1 MAQRAPRLP
10 GFRFETQAPPLPETL
25 PRMDIAVFVG
35 FAASGPLN
43 IPVAVESAAQF
54 EAIFGRNAPLA
65 WDVEKGEQVYAYL
78 APAVRAFFR
87 NNGRRCWIIRV
98 AHRRPQGS
106 SDPNSARSNYFPIPN
121 LARVEF
127 NDDGSLKRV
136 MPAFAR
142 ARSEGSWSDS
152 IRVGSVMLSRPAQV
166 ASPLSQNG
174 KKCGLRVIRDAGD
187 PVTPGELLQLDF
199 KAEGLMAFLAV
210 DEAKSVQSSPPHP
223 PQLLEVSG
231 SKIVWF
237 KPVASSDLPPSQT
250 AISAQVFT
258 REKPVSPPAEPLS
271 SNWFEPTYDAIC
283 EDIAPDGTIDV
294 RLIGCG
300 SENAPSPGSI
310 INLEVAT
317 NPVQHWWMTVDTVSA
332 GFDAD
337 VNAAIQGRGFSLL
350 SAPGVLPATPP
361 RCQRL
366 GFELV
371 VSQTDEYTVNL
382 SDLGFEAAHER
393 YWARLPTDEEVYAE
407 PAPSLDTPATVLW
420 RQVGDLFRFPLAGI
434 RQRNEMYFPLAMSA
448 LAENL
453 LGPVSLLQTVLE
465 RDGLASFAAGLF
477 IDRDLVDS
485 RTADL
490 AGTAEYLAYTS
501 PTPRLLTGMH
511 AAFFLEEATIIAIP
525 DAVHA
530 GWTRHDPVKL
540 EDPPTSTP
548 PYHANWWHFLDCH
561 SSTQKQGPI
570 LENCDKQSAK
580 ALPAKVSDKPE
591 WNNFLSCNIRIVE
604 APELASSTKVSD
616 DGVFTLSWVSSPLTD
631 QSFILEESVTPNFNE
646 VEAIY
651 AGPLTVFTL
660 YGRRTGDYFYRV
672 RAIAG
677 ENTSN
682 WSNSVAVQ
690 VGAVSS
696 WAVNPQS
703 DYSADVLRAVQRS
716 LLRMCAA
723 RGDVLGV
730 LSLPKH
736 YREDKA
742 MEHVSLLKST
752 ANSPNEVVAPLN
764 LGENK
769 AFTYGA
775 VFHPWPIERE
785 QDQDADL
792 VRMPPCGA
800 VCGMIADR
808 ALSRGAWLAPA
819 NQPLRGVIE
828 LDPEID
834 PARRLDLQEARVNV
848 VRQEPR
854 GFLVLDADTLSDD
867 PDLRPINV
875 RRLLILLRR
884 QALKLGA
891 TYVFEP
897 NSSAFRRMVERGFND
912 MLDYMFERGA
922 FAGNNPATSYQVVT
936 DESLNTPESVDQGR
950 FIVELRVA
958 PSLPMSF
965 LTIRLVQTSE
975 RSLATEVR

>member
-35 FAASGPLN
+35 FAASGPLD

-98 AHRRPQGS
+98 AHRRQQGS
-106 SDPNSARSNYFPIPN
+106 SDQNSARSNYFPIPN

-127 NDDGSLKRV
+127 NDDGSVKRV

-152 IRVGSVMLSRPAQV
+152 IRAGSALLARPAQV
-166 ASPLSQNG
+166 ASPLSRKG
-174 KKCGLRVIRDAGD
+174 KKYALRVIRDAGD

-199 KAEGLMAFLAV
+199 KAERLLAFLAV
-210 DEAKSVQSSPPHP
+210 DEAQPVQSSPPHSS
-223 PQLLEVSG
+223 QLLEVSG
-231 SKIVWF
+231 GKIVWF
-237 KPVASSDLPPSQT
+237 KPVASSDLPASQT

-258 REKPVSPPAEPLS
+258 RERASSPTAEPLS
-271 SNWFEPTYDAIC
+271 SDWFEPTYDTSCEAITS
-283 EDIAPDGTIDV
+283 GTIDV
-294 RLIGCG
+294 RLIGCS

-310 INLEVAT
+310 INIEVASF
-317 NPVQHWWMTVDTVSA
+317 PVQHWWMTVDTVSA
-332 GFDAD
+332 GFDTDIGAT
-337 VNAAIQGRGFSLL
+337 IRGPGFSLL
-350 SAPGVLPATPP
+350 PAPGVLPGTPP

-382 SDLGFEAAHER
+382 SDLGFDAAHER

-453 LGPVSLLQTVLE
+453 LSPVRLPQTELE

-477 IDRDLVDS
+477 IDRDLFDS
-485 RTADL
+485 RTSDL
-490 AGTAEYLAYTS
+490 AGTAEYLAYTG
-501 PTPRLLTGMH
+501 PTPRLLKGMH

-525 DAVHA
+525 DAIHS
-530 GWTRHDPVKL
+530 GWTRHDPAKL

-548 PYHANWWHFLDCH
+548 PYHANWRHFLDCH
-561 SSTQKQGPI
+561 SRAQEQDPVLK
-570 LENCDKQSAK
+570 NCDKQSAK
-580 ALPAKVSDKPE
+580 DLAGKLPDKPQ
-591 WNNFLSCNIRIVE
+591 WNNFLSCNIRIVD
-604 APELASSTKVSD
+604 APKLSSSTKVSQ
-616 DGVFTLSWVSSPLTD
+616 DGVFTLSWASSPITD
-631 QSFILEESVTPNFNE
+631 QSFILEESVTPNFTD

-651 AGPLTVFTL
+651 SGPLTAFTL
-660 YGRRTGDYFYRV
+660 YGRKTGDYFYRV
-672 RAIAG
+672 RAIDG

-696 WAVNPQS
+696 WAVNPEC
-703 DYSADVLRAVQRS
+703 DYSADVLLAVQRS

-742 MEHVSLLKST
+742 MEHVRLLKAT
-752 ANSPNEVVAPLN
+752 ANFPGDVVAPLN
-764 LGENK
+764 LGESK

-775 VFHPWPIERE
+775 IFHPWPIERE
-785 QDQDADL
+785 QDQDAAL

-828 LDPEID
+828 LEPEID

-897 NSSAFRRMVERGFND
+897 NSSAFRRMVDRGFND